1 MRDFILTE
9 FLMISSCILQCVIMW
24 MMFSCLS
31 QNLTNLQS
39 ETILRICTVYILHLM
54 KSGIWNNAIIIS
66 TTACVRKSYKSNVF
80 NCVVN
85 YNLKKNKIWGYH
97 ITMYI

>member
-9 FLMISSCILQCVIMW
+9 FWMISSCILQCVIMW

-31 QNLTNLQS
+31 QNLTNLQT

-66 TTACVRKSYKSNVF
+66 TTAGVRKSYKSNVF

-85 YNLKKNKIWGYH
+85 YNFKKIRFEV
-97 ITMYI
+97 II

>member
-9 FLMISSCILQCVIMW
+9 FWMISSCILQCVIMW

-31 QNLTNLQS
+31 QNLTNLQT

-54 KSGIWNNAIIIS
+54 KSGIWNNAVIIS
-66 TTACVRKSYKSNVF
+66 TTAGVRKSYKSNVF

-85 YNLKKNKIWGYH
+85 YNLKKIRFEV
-97 ITMYI
+97 II

>member
-9 FLMISSCILQCVIMW
+9 FLMISSCILQCVIKW

-31 QNLTNLQS
+31 QNLTNLQT
-39 ETILRICTVYILHLM
+39 ETILRFCTVYILHLM
-54 KSGIWNNAIIIS
+54 KSGIWNNAVIIS
-66 TTACVRKSYKSNVF
+66 TTAGVRKSYKSNVF

-85 YNLKKNKIWGYH
+85 YNFKKRRFEVI
-97 ITMYI
+97 I